1 MTPAVRTQREVKAGT
16 QPASFYFLFTLEPQP
31 IHTGTIRTQEGP
43 SLLIQSC
50 PEMPSQ
56 TGSSLVEDDH

>member
-16 QPASFYFLFTLEPQP
+16 QPASFYFLLTLGPLP
-31 IHTGTIRTQEGP
+31 IHTGTIWTQDGP
-43 SLLIQSC
+43 SLLIRSC
-50 PEMPSQ
+50 PEVPSQ